1 MIAQGDGEG
10 GGEASG
16 CDADAAAGV
25 FRENMLRVMCGYYMP
40 VTVDKLAHRGV
51 DRAGWAAAGGSGGN
65 KRARRMPTISEGQG
79 AGAKSGM
86 MCDVWQRSQVGV

>member
-1 MIAQGDGEG
+1 
-10 GGEASG
+10 
-16 CDADAAAGV
+16 
-25 FRENMLRVMCGYYMP
+25 MP

-65 KRARRMPTISEGQG
+65 RRARRMPTIIEGQG

-86 MCDVWQRSQVGV
+86 M

>member
-1 MIAQGDGEG
+1 MRVCFRQDDSRRRQGCFGQRRSELIAQGDGEG

-25 FRENMLRVMCGYYMP
+25 FRENMLGVMCGYYMP

-51 DRAGWAAAGGSGGN
+51 DRAG
-65 KRARRMPTISEGQG
+65 
-79 AGAKSGM
+79 
-86 MCDVWQRSQVGV
+86 